1 VNFLLGVGAQR
12 CGTTWIHHYLAQHP
26 SVFVSPYKEL
36 HVFDVMFAPEA
47 SGLTREKRFERLRLL
62 VERVLRGEPVDR
74 GALAIA
80 LERYRLSLGTAAYL
94 GYFRSYVRPEHRVM
108 GEITPSYSLVPAS
121 GWRFVREF
129 LLGEKLAPRVLFV
142 MRDPVERMY
151 SQLRLNQ
158 HMGMA
163 QVRDAYASALETP
176 GVVLRTRYD
185 LTLAALEAEFR
196 PEELL
201 LLFYEEL
208 FRPRAVEDL
217 CRFLGIEARPADFS
231 ARLNTAPDVGAID
244 PAFRRAARERLA
256 PVYDFCA
263 ARFGRER
270 LRALWPCY

>member
-1 VNFLLGVGAQR
+1 MNFLLGVGAQR

-47 SGLTREKRFERLRLL
+47 SGLTPERRFERLRLL
-62 VERVLRGEPVDR
+62 VERTLRGEPVDR

-80 LERYRLSLGTAAYL
+80 LERYRLSLGTGAYL

-108 GEITPSYSLVPAS
+108 GEITPSYSLVPAA
-121 GWRFVREF
+121 GWRVVREF
-129 LLGEKLAPRVLFV
+129 LIGEKLAPRVLFV

-163 QVRDAYASALETP
+163 QVSDAYASALDTP

-196 PEELL
+196 PEEVL

-208 FRPRAVEDL
+208 FRPQAVEAL
-217 CRFLGIEARPADFS
+217 CRFLDIEARPADFS
-231 ARLNTAPDVGAID
+231 ARLNMAPDTGAID

-263 ARFGRER
+263 ARFGGER
-270 LRALWPCY
+270 LRSLWPCY